1 MFLGNGW
8 SNVQSP
14 SKCREMENIIIYLK
28 ANAWEDQQWFFG
40 LGPLMADVS
49 NNIQLCQAPFTQ
61 MGGEA
66 LGCTIQHN
74 SDSKAWQ
81 CKDMI
86 RPMRLQPSVGAIIIK
101 SNGTWC
107 FLLASYNH
115 RCNIPNYTTSSY
127 FVTDFTR

>member
-66 LGCTIQHN
+66 LGCTLHN
-74 SDSKAWQ
+74 
-81 CKDMI
+81 
-86 RPMRLQPSVGAIIIK
+86 
-101 SNGTWC
+101 
-107 FLLASYNH
+107 
-115 RCNIPNYTTSSY
+115 TTL
-127 FVTDFTR
+127 TRRHGNAKI